1 MARIARDSQQN
12 PSEKLL
18 FATRSRKLRK
28 HVEEAVRAA
37 LLDDE
42 GKAPSPQSVAK
53 PTYLD
58 ATAKSTAEDSL
69 LPFLEA
75 QLKPLPS
82 SKPWHDRT
90 PVRRRRFYRKDD
102 VDDNERRTGVLYR
115 SKRDAGEITVEDSS
129 DDESDDEDSDEDI
142 RRPQKA
148 TWDASKYVDFATFE
162 RWHREVCT
170 VTQKPEPDTCWT
182 QIKSFL
188 KGSIGALFSGEPL
201 TEQQYLSEAWGGRRT
216 LGMDV
221 GLRKRAYQVFKSYE
235 RYLEDQERWDACDR
249 EVALVQRALRDG
261 FTTLRPFD
269 RAYVDEVQDMTQAS
283 LAVLLL
289 AVGGDPERLY
299 CCGDTAQAIQDGV
312 AFRFQAVRKSRF
324 NLCFNLGFVGV
335 WVRCYSP
342 YSVEGIPRRSCP
354 SLSLETHGLISTP
367 VQLPP
372 T

>member
-1 MARIARDSQQN
+1 MVLGRSGTGKTHCIVARIARDSQQN

-102 VDDNERRTGVLYR
+102 VDDDGTRSRRTGVLYR
-115 SKRDAGEITVEDSS
+115 SKRDQEGLRDGESDSS
-129 DDESDDEDSDEDI
+129 DDESSDDESDEDELK
-142 RRPQKA
+142 RLSTKNA
-148 TWDASKYVDFATFE
+148 KTWDASKYVDFATFE

-170 VTQKPEPDTCWT
+170 VTNKPEPDTCWT

-312 AFRFQAVRKSRF
+312 AFRFQPCGRPF
-324 NLCFNLGFVGV
+324 
-335 WVRCYSP
+335 
-342 YSVEGIPRRSCP
+342 
-354 SLSLETHGLISTP
+354 LS
-367 VQLPP
+367 
-372 T
+372 